1 MLDHR
6 LQTFLTLCE
15 TGNYTK
21 TAEILNMTQPA
32 VSQHI
37 RYLENHYQVVLV
49 SGKSTLPS
57 QKKAKRAGSMPKR

>member
-49 SGKSTLPS
+49 S
-57 QKKAKRAGSMPKR
+57 